1 MQAMQASCLHGDR
14 GNMQVASAGLG
25 IAREHKECTDKAQD
39 QNIVDSAGMDALILR
54 LDERLQRQGVVNDMT
69 LP

>member
-1 MQAMQASCLHGDR
+1 
-14 GNMQVASAGLG
+14 MQVASAGLG